1 MLALGLLFL
10 KPSQLSFFL
19 LYFTC
24 GFTDVLDGYLARK
37 LEATSQF
44 GSFID
49 SLADTIFIGVIF
61 IIFFPLYDIP
71 IYLLVWVTAI
81 AGVRLL
87 SLGIGFLKYRVFGFL
102 HTYAN
107 KVAGIAMFF
116 FPIFVY
122 GLGVEITGILLCMIT
137 SCSSFEEL
145 FITLKSKEFDSDI
158 ESLLHRR

>member
-1 MLALGLLFL
+1 MGLLIL

-19 LYFTC
+19 LYLIC
-24 GFTDVLDGYLARK
+24 GFTDVLDGYVARK
-37 LEATSQF
+37 LKATSQL
-44 GSFID
+44 GSFLD
-49 SLADTIFIGVIF
+49 SFADTIFIGAMF

-71 IYLLVWVTAI
+71 MYLLVWVAVI

-87 SLGIGFLKYRVFGFL
+87 SLGIGFVKYRVFGFL

-107 KVAGIAMFF
+107 KVTGIAMFF
-116 FPIFVY
+116 FPIFVH
-122 GLGVEITGILLCMIT
+122 GLGVEITGILLCMIA